1 MSEIEH
7 FFHYEEE
14 VHIEGIS
21 LDLIFIGDSNQ
32 LKFQDP
38 HPKVDIVLFEKGLT
52 LHYCYYDVS
61 DQLKGFQVLVDT
73 TPDTFGFSK
82 HYDEETGI
90 PRAVNKPFLSAVE
103 CASFDVTA
111 IDSDIITLNCSQP
124 IEGQYVIIFM
134 NDRFDSLRLCEVK
147 VFGEESCGRPLGMAT
162 EEILDKAINSSSVDN
177 HFGIQHHF
185 ANARLNNA
193 KAWCAAIGDSEKYI
207 QVRHIDINHQK

>member
-14 VHIEGIS
+14 LATSGLS
-21 LDLIFIGDSNQ
+21 LDLIFITGTNQ

-38 HPKVDIVLFEKGLT
+38 HPRVDVNLFEKGLT

-73 TPDTFGFSK
+73 TPDTYGFSR
-82 HYDEETGI
+82 HYDDISGI
-90 PRAVNKPFLSAVE
+90 SRAVDKPFLSAVE
-103 CASFDVTA
+103 CSSYDVTA
-111 IDSDIITLNCSQP
+111 TDSDVITLNCEQP

-162 EEILDKAINSSSVDN
+162 EEILDRAISSSSIEN
-177 HFGIQHHF
+177 QAFIHHF
-185 ANARLNNA
+185 ANARLNSA
-193 KAWCAAIGDSEKYI
+193 KAWCAAFTDPDKYI
-207 QVRHIDINHQK
+207 QVFVAKVCH